1 MDRGIRGHL
10 ILHQLRWP
18 CRSIVRIVDQGSHD
32 RLGARAYH
40 HVVATFEHQPI
51 ARLGRTVVIDHEL
64 AIRVLLGVVP
74 APQIRYAW
82 YGSSRSLGEPHHSF
96 KDFRTGRAA
105 VNKLSHPRADVVFS
119 RWIVLVPVDLVV
131 VGELRVQPS
140 QPRVVV
146 VVGLVQDVR
155 VLVPIV
161 RSRRGALGNTNS
173 PNRLST
179 PILIRWSGLV
189 EQQLDPIAIAGVD
202 RIERRGCTGQHR
214 VGVDIGRS
222 RCIELQKQRA
232 LGESILI
239 KAIVSLTDFLA
250 RSIVDVGVPEP
261 LVMECQRFGQKQFRL
276 LHPKN
281 HADVLTHIRI
291 NGVVAVVAGI
301 DQSIRC
307 PVRWPIQRT
316 TPYTKWIDVVL
327 EAGHRRIGVAEI
339 HHVDCPLCQGSGS
352 KLVLDE
358 LIRDLFH
365 AREEMIS
372 GDNQLSQTIQ
382 IACQELPGTE
392 VDPGR

>member
-32 RLGARAYH
+32 RLGAGAYH
-40 HVVATFEHQPI
+40 HVVATLEHQPI

-82 YGSSRSLGEPHHSF
+82 YGSSRSLGEPHHSL
-96 KDFRTGRAA
+96 KDFRIGRAA
-105 VNKLSHPRADVVFS
+105 VNKLSHSRADVVFR

-189 EQQLDPIAIAGVD
+189 EQQLEPIAIIAID
-202 RIERRGCTGQHR
+202 LIERQGCTGQH
-214 VGVDIGRS
+214 
-222 RCIELQKQRA
+222 
-232 LGESILI
+232 
-239 KAIVSLTDFLA
+239 
-250 RSIVDVGVPEP
+250 
-261 LVMECQRFGQKQFRL
+261 
-276 LHPKN
+276 
-281 HADVLTHIRI
+281 
-291 NGVVAVVAGI
+291 
-301 DQSIRC
+301 
-307 PVRWPIQRT
+307 
-316 TPYTKWIDVVL
+316 
-327 EAGHRRIGVAEI
+327 
-339 HHVDCPLCQGSGS
+339 
-352 KLVLDE
+352 
-358 LIRDLFH
+358 
-365 AREEMIS
+365 
-372 GDNQLSQTIQ
+372 
-382 IACQELPGTE
+382 
-392 VDPGR
+392 